1 MGKNIIKLHGSMKLH
16 VRLRDELSILLV
28 KIGST
33 MFTPNNTKI
42 DWGVTEKRIQYF
54 VREKKTKNKIL
65 ILEPVGEKECDPDK
79 FILLVSDDIRDKL
92 KLNLALESMK
102 YIFKNSKIDYSIWEK
117 LISQKSKEDFIK
129 GGTEIEFKKWN
140 FSNRW

>member
-129 GGTEIEFKKWN
+129 GGTEIEFKK
-140 FSNRW
+140 